1 MEKFTAARTGGDRD
15 VTTLDAFPGAGRY
28 IPAMQT
34 TGPSRVLV
42 VDDELRALRLVSR
55 VLGSS
60 SIACRTADSAA
71 EAMAALRESPA
82 IDVVV
87 SDIRMPE
94 VDGIEFLGGVRREFA
109 DRPWLQ
115 LILVTGHASLET
127 AVAAMRLEASDYLF
141 KPVDPKSLREA
152 VQHALTRADSI
163 RQVKGTQPDSPGAL
177 ELRQLA
183 GTARALAEDMNRAF
197 EAPRERRSGDER
209 PEDAALRSLKLLQKL
224 QEARSTIFG
233 EAVMPEP
240 AWEMLAELMRARLTN
255 QQLSVTSLAL
265 SSQSPMTTALRRIE
279 DLIQGGLAARIPDP
293 SDRRRTHIELT
304 AEGMAR
310 MRVFLEGFAR
320 TVLEPP

>member
-1 MEKFTAARTGGDRD
+1 MESSS
-15 VTTLDAFPGAGRY
+15 
-28 IPAMQT
+28 PA
-34 TGPSRVLV
+34 RVLV
-42 VDDELRALRLVSR
+42 VDDEVRALRLVSR

-60 SIACRTADSAA
+60 GIACRTAESAA
-71 EAMAALRESPA
+71 AAMAALRGSPD

-94 VDGIEFLGGVRREFA
+94 VDGIEFLGSVRREFA

-152 VQHALTRADSI
+152 VNHALTRADSI
-163 RQVKGTQPDSPGAL
+163 RQVKVTQPDTPRAL
-177 ELRQLA
+177 ELQQIA
-183 GTARALAEDMNRAF
+183 GTARALAEDLTRAF
-197 EAPRERRSGDER
+197 EPARGKPGEES
-209 PEDAALRSLKLLQKL
+209 PEDVALRTLKLLQKL

-240 AWEMLAELMRARLTN
+240 AWEMLAELMRARLMN

-279 DLIQGGLAARIPDP
+279 DLIQGGLAARVPD
-293 SDRRRTHIELT
+293 STDRRRTHIELT
-304 AEGMAR
+304 PEGMAR

-320 TVLEPP
+320 TVLERP

>member
-1 MEKFTAARTGGDRD
+1 MESSR
-15 VTTLDAFPGAGRY
+15 
-28 IPAMQT
+28 PA
-34 TGPSRVLV
+34 RVLV
-42 VDDELRALRLVSR
+42 VDDEARALRLVSR

-60 SIACRTADSAA
+60 AIACRTAESAA
-71 EAMAALRESPA
+71 EAMAALRESPD

-94 VDGIEFLGGVRREFA
+94 VDGIEFLGSVRREFA

-152 VQHALTRADSI
+152 VSHALTRADSI
-163 RQVKGTQPDSPGAL
+163 RQVKVTQPDTPRAR
-177 ELRQLA
+177 ELQQIA
-183 GTARALAEDMNRAF
+183 GTARALAEDLSRAF
-197 EAPRERRSGDER
+197 EPARGKSGDETA
-209 PEDAALRSLKLLQKL
+209 EDAALRTLKLLQKL

-240 AWEMLAELMRARLTN
+240 AWEMLAELMRARLMN

-279 DLIQGGLAARIPDP
+279 DLIQGGLAARVPDP

-304 AEGMAR
+304 PEGMAR

-320 TVLEPP
+320 TVLERP